1 VAISGA
7 KGVEGDGF
15 GNICGPIEIDSG
27 MYGQSLTQKCGRLIN
42 VKGEIAGCSFRAGEL
57 AGWQCDAIRVDLD
70 SRNGGGGRGT

>member
-1 VAISGA
+1 
-7 KGVEGDGF
+7 
-15 GNICGPIEIDSG
+15 

-70 SRNGGGGRGT
+70 SRNGGGGRGTYV